1 MRDTSLLTEYTHN
14 ASFCRATACGG
25 VFLVVEIPVLVWN
38 DLSNTLGAYQSC
50 SHLPF
55 SLILNVVTWC
65 VIIVHVTVCHADRSD
80 WCRALYCT
88 VGVSSS
94 SIGELDVTQIVHVY
108 VVLQKYFGVLSVT
121 YCCATEDALNN
132 NNSLSLSLSSLPQQQ
147 HSSILSTCSTAPSQ
161 SSALGTPVKPWR
173 PATRKL
179 SFVLLIAHLPRPIG
193 SFIRN
198 LGSHWLIHQGMFPAV
213 SEGWRSPEGA
223 FRFILVF
230 LTTHTVHHRTCSMQ
244 L

>member
-132 NNSLSLSLSSLPQQQ
+132 NNSLSLSLCRLCLSNN
-147 HSSILSTCSTAPSQ
+147 ILQ
-161 SSALGTPVKPWR
+161 SY
-173 PATRKL
+173 
-179 SFVLLIAHLPRPIG
+179 
-193 SFIRN
+193 
-198 LGSHWLIHQGMFPAV
+198 QPAV
-213 SEGWRSPEGA
+213 QHHLRVLHWGHLSSHDGLQHVSYLLFYWSLTCPGPLVHLSE
-223 FRFILVF
+223 I
-230 LTTHTVHHRTCSMQ
+230 
-244 L
+244 